1 VLDPDSEPP
10 SHGFKVA
17 IGTLAATAMME
28 IVFSRPITDQDIQD
42 AFVHWPPWNAVQ
54 DAIVRAFTGTPML
67 DRVIQE
73 AQAKYIDAES
83 LRDRLRHLQAQWDDL
98 GVRVK
103 QQLMPYLDLRAAFS
117 RAGCPVAPETI
128 GLTRDA
134 AIDTAIP
141 AQMIR
146 NRYTILDL
154 AFELNWMP
162 FVLDTMKRS
171 PQYLR

>member
-1 VLDPDSEPP
+1 
-10 SHGFKVA
+10 
-17 IGTLAATAMME
+17 
-28 IVFSRPITDQDIQD
+28 
-42 AFVHWPPWNAVQ
+42 
-54 DAIVRAFTGTPML
+54 ML